1 MNRSAAYDEYLIIL
15 SIRHEPLG
23 QCNLKEFSNIRS
35 SEVLDCSSKSVVPV
49 QIAHR
54 NSGS

>member
-15 SIRHEPLG
+15 SIMHEPLG

-49 QIAHR
+49 QITHR